1 MNKLQNFEKKLAYGI
16 HTVFII
22 FLAALALWFFIAQ
35 EIYPSEQ
42 NPRDYYVTTLNNDWY
57 HVKNESQKIP
67 MTVPGK
73 CDIAHGETAIFE
85 RMLPNDVSANDWLC
99 FRTSRQD
106 MQVYID
112 GTLRDSFS
120 TKNTRPFGLASASTY
135 LFVELRNSDAGK
147 LLSVVTKS
155 DSAYSGVMRTVLYGD
170 KMGIILSIFSENVVP
185 LFLAGLICML
195 SIASIILSF
204 ILKYI
209 YKRPVS
215 LLYLGWC
222 MFAASI
228 WIISQSKMRQIF
240 APNVSV
246 TSAFSQFILF
256 LIPIPF
262 AFYLNCIQEY
272 RYKKLYFAFEIIAF
286 INFIVC
292 SALTVL
298 NVRDQAD
305 LTSSIYVIFT
315 LLLFLAAF
323 TIFVDYRKDLLK
335 KYSIVLLG
343 IAGVLFFGFLQVLIS
358 LNKSALENGHLLCIG
373 LTFLLIMAAIQ
384 AVKDVM
390 ESEKEKQQAL
400 FASEAKAKFL
410 ASMSH
415 EIRTPINAVL
425 GIDEMIAKETNEA
438 HIREYADDI
447 QTAGRNLLAII
458 NDILDYSKIESG
470 KMTIVPMEYD
480 LASVINDSCNMVKI
494 RANKKGLELTIDC
507 DDKLPSRL
515 LGDEIRIRQILI
527 NLLTNAIKYTK
538 EGRVILK
545 IRGVDADASDIRLVF
560 SVIDTGIGIKPEA
573 IPHLFDS
580 FSRVDDSDTHQ
591 IEGSGLGLAIVKEL
605 LDLMNGTVTVDS
617 TYGIGSTFTVTIPQK
632 VVSYAPIGNLT
643 TAVSRGAQ
651 AAMEDNF
658 MAPGARILIVDDVP
672 INIKVFCGLLKDT
685 LIDIDTASSG
695 RECIA
700 KVNSNTYDIIFL
712 DHMMPDLN
720 GVDTLS
726 EIHTMDSNSI
736 KKTPVIML
744 TANAILGAKEDY
756 LNMGFDDYLSKP
768 IQKDKLLFLVKKYL
782 PEDLLL
788 SKEAATV
795 ASHIDNV
802 DEITF
807 LNTKQG
813 LAYHS
818 QDVGFYMEILHAYH
832 EDDRS
837 NAIQNH
843 YNEKDW
849 KNYQIMVHALSSAS
863 KLIGAEVV
871 SAKAKELELAVKRED
886 IDFVYAH
893 HMETMALYKELLH
906 KLSNLFSPVIRTT
919 VAQPNSF
926 NLLIVDDDKLNLMTA
941 HKILEPFFTVT
952 SLERGK
958 DALEYVTNHLV
969 DLILLDIHMPEMN
982 GFDVIKALKKKEST
996 KDIPVIFLTA
1006 DSDTESELAGFK
1018 AGAMDVIRKPFI
1030 PDIMLERINRV
1041 LELDKLQQ
1049 YLQKEVERNTSK
1061 VEKLSLQT
1069 MMTLAQAIDAKDA
1082 YTKGHSTRVAI
1093 YAKKIARKLGMS
1105 AADQDTIYFTGL
1117 LHDIGKIGVPD
1128 NIINKPGKLTD
1139 EEFAMI
1145 KRHPEIGYDILKNI
1159 AEIPNIEAAARWHH
1173 ERIDGRGYPDGLKG
1187 DQIPKFVRIISVADS
1202 YDAMSSKRSYRDML
1216 PQDYILGELEKGK
1229 GTQFDPEVAEA
1240 MIQLIREDGDYMMKG
1255 V

>member
-1 MNKLQNFEKKLAYGI
+1 MNTLKKSEKKIAYAI
-16 HTVFII
+16 HII
-22 FLAALALWFFIAQ
+22 FIVLLVVLAVWFFVSQ
-35 EIYPSEQ
+35 ELYPSEQ

-57 HVKNESQKIP
+57 YVKNASTRIP

-73 CDIAHGETAIFE
+73 CDVAPGETAIFE
-85 RMLPNDVSANDWLC
+85 RTLPTDITSNVWLC

-120 TKNTRPFGLASASTY
+120 TKDTRPFGLASASTY
-135 LFVELRNSDAGK
+135 LFVELIPSDAGK
-147 LLSVVTKS
+147 LLSVTTQS
-155 DSAYSGVMRTVLYGD
+155 DSTYSGVMRTVLYGD
-170 KMGIILSIFSENVVP
+170 KMGIILSIFSENAIP
-185 LFLAGLICML
+185 LFLAGLICLL

-204 ILKYI
+204 VLKYI

-228 WIISQSKMRQIF
+228 WIISQSKMRQVF

-262 AFYLNCIQEY
+262 AFYLNCLQEY
-272 RYKKLYFAFEIIAF
+272 RYKKLYLAFEIAAL

-305 LTSSIYVIFT
+305 FTSSIYVVFT
-315 LLLFLAAF
+315 LLLLLAAY
-323 TIFVDYRKDLLK
+323 TILSDYKMKLLK
-335 KYSIVLLG
+335 SYSIVLIG
-343 IAGVLFFGFLQVLIS
+343 IAGILFFGFLQVLQS
-358 LNKSALENGHLLCIG
+358 LNKSSLENGHLLCIG
-373 LTFLLIMAAIQ
+373 LTFLLIMAGVQAI
-384 AVKDVM
+384 KDAM
-390 ESEKEKQQAL
+390 NSEKEKQNAL
-400 FASEAKAKFL
+400 FASQAKAKFL

-438 HIREYADDI
+438 HIREYAEDI

-470 KMTIVPMEYD
+470 KMTILPMEYD

-494 RANKKGLELTIDC
+494 RANKKGLELSIDC
-507 DDKLPSRL
+507 DEKLPSRL
-515 LGDEIRIRQILI
+515 IGDEIRIRQILI

-538 EGRVILK
+538 EGSVVLK
-545 IRGVDADASDIRLVF
+545 IRSLNADASDINLVF
-560 SVIDTGIGIKPEA
+560 SIIDTGIGIKPESL
-573 IPHLFDS
+573 PYLFDS

-591 IEGSGLGLAIVKEL
+591 IEGSGLGLSIVKEL
-605 LDLMNGTVTVDS
+605 IELMDGSVIVDS
-617 TYGIGSTFTVTIPQK
+617 IYGQGSTFTITIPQK
-632 VVSYAPIGNLT
+632 VVSYSPIGNLT
-643 TAVSRGAQ
+643 TAVSHGAQ
-651 AAMEDNF
+651 AALEDNF

-700 KVNSNTYDIIFL
+700 KFNSNTYDIIFL

-720 GVDTLS
+720 GVETLN
-726 EIHTMDSNSI
+726 EIHTMNSSAA
-736 KKTPVIML
+736 KRTPIIML

-756 LNMGFDDYLSKP
+756 LKMGFDDYLSKP
-768 IQKDKLLFLVKKYL
+768 IQKDKLLFIVKKYL

-788 SKEAATV
+788 SKEAAAT
-795 ASHIDNV
+795 AAHIDSV

-807 LNTKQG
+807 LNTTQG
-813 LAYHS
+813 LAYHA

-837 NAIQNH
+837 AAIQNH
-843 YNEKDW
+843 YNEQDW

-863 KLIGAEVV
+863 KLIGAEIV
-871 SAKAKELELAVKRED
+871 SAKAKELELAVKRDD
-886 IDFVYAH
+886 IDFVHAH
-893 HMETMALYKELLH
+893 HIEAMTLYKELQH
-906 KLSNLFSPVIRTT
+906 KLSKLFSPVIKTT

-958 DALEYVTNHLV
+958 DALEYVTNHFV
-969 DLILLDIHMPEMN
+969 DLILLDIHMPEMD
-982 GFDVIKALKKKEST
+982 GFQVIQALKEKDST
-996 KDIPVIFLTA
+996 KNIPVIFLTA
-1006 DSDTESELAGFK
+1006 DSDSEAELASFK
-1018 AGAMDVIRKPFI
+1018 AGAMDFIRKPFM

-1049 YLQKEVERNTSK
+1049 YLQKEVERNSSK

-1082 YTKGHSTRVAI
+1082 YTKGHSTRVAL

-1139 EEFAMI
+1139 EEFALI

-1173 ERIDGRGYPDGLKG
+1173 ERIDGKGYPDGLKG

-1240 MIQLIREDGDYMMKG
+1240 MIQLIQEDGDYMMKG